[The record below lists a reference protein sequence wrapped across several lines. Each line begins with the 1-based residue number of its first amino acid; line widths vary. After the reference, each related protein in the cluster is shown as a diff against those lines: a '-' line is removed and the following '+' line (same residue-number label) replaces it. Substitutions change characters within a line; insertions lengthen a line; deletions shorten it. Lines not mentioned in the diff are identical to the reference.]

1 MQALKKSRIF
11 RYLFASNFVSG
22 FGDSIY
28 YIALLT
34 YASQFPNSN
43 LAIMLV
49 TMSETIPGLLYI
61 FTGSIADS
69 TKNKTQKMI
78 HLAIYRGIFYLIVG
92 FIIGFQPSMMILSG
106 IVLINFFSDICGKY
120 ASSLNTP
127 FIPNIVEKE
136 DIEAASGLQQAVSQF
151 VSIIAQFVG
160 ATLLSIFS
168 YQFIAWINSGTFLF
182 VAVII
187 WCIRGAL
194 KTTEEKYLP
203 VSNEKLT
210 AKQWGAALLASLK
223 ELMTNKPLATA
234 VLQFTLVNF
243 FLAALTPLFNIWM
256 SAHPELQIRDF
267 PLTIAI
273 FQGLAS
279 VFLIIGNLSGSVFF
293 KKATLATLAKQCLLL
308 VLLFAIGIF
317 TTQVWL
323 VFLAMGL
330 ICMVVGTASPKFSTI
345 IYTSVATEK
354 LATISGAANTLL
366 SAAVPLSSLL
376 FLGCANLFSQR
387 SAFLLLLIT
396 AGLSAVF
403 LLFQKKR

>member
-49 TMSETIPGLLYI
+49 TLSETIPGLLYI
-61 FTGSIADS
+61 FTGSIADA

-92 FIIGFQPSMMILSG
+92 FMIGFQPSMMILSG
-106 IVLINFFSDICGKY
+106 IVLLNFFSDIFGKY

-127 FIPNIVEKE
+127 FIPNIVDKE

-151 VSIIAQFVG
+151 ISIIAQFIG

-168 YQFIAWINSGTFLF
+168 YQFIAWMNSGTFLL

-194 KTTEEKYLP
+194 QKTEEKSIP
-203 VSNEKLT
+203 VSNEKRT
-210 AKQWGAALLASLK
+210 VKQWGASLLASLK
-223 ELMTNKPLATA
+223 ELKGNRQLATA

-243 FLAALTPLFNIWM
+243 FLSALSPLFNIWM
-256 SAHPELQIRDF
+256 SAHPELQLKDF
-267 PLTIAI
+267 PLSIAI

-279 VFLIIGNLSGSVFF
+279 IFLIIGNISGSGLF
-293 KKATLATLAKQCLLL
+293 KKMTLTALAKQCLLL
-308 VLLFAIGIF
+308 ILLFAIGIF
-317 TTQVWL
+317 AAQLWL
-323 VFLAMGL
+323 VFLAISL
-330 ICMVVGTASPKFSTI
+330 ICLTVGTASPKFSTI
-345 IYTSVATEK
+345 VYASVATDK

-366 SAAVPLSSLL
+366 SAAVPFSSLL
-376 FLGCANLFSQR
+376 FLGCANLLNQSF
-387 SAFLLLLIT
+387 AFVLLLVT
-396 AGLSAVF
+396 TCMGLVF
-403 LLFQKKR
+403 LVFKK